1 MRAIPRMFRLVA
13 AMAVAVLLF
22 GCVAEEGGASG
33 SGGGGQQPAPRQQAE
48 GPRTAKLDASQA
60 ERLKRV
66 MTPLIQ
72 KMDNPIRQVRITLW
86 DDPHINAANGGG
98 GDFYVTTGLL
108 KRANDDQL
116 RAILAHEIA
125 HADMGHVAEA
135 TNLAAGLGIASI
147 LLDQIVPG
155 SGNITPIAGQ
165 LVTSAY
171 GRKDEHEADTHGVT
185 LMRRAGYD
193 GKTLMANTLEWLTK
207 TEGDTGGGFFATHP
221 ATGDRIRAI
230 REMP

>member
-1 MRAIPRMFRLVA
+1 MRPVIRTFRVSVA
-13 AMAVAVLLF
+13 FAMAAVLL
-22 GCVAEEGGASG
+22 GCVMEQGGA
-33 SGGGGQQPAPRQQAE
+33 GGQQQPAPQQQAGE
-48 GPRTAKLDASQA
+48 PRAAKLDPSQA

-72 KMDNPIRQVRITLW
+72 KMDNPIRRVKITLW

-135 TNLAAGLGIASI
+135 TNLAAGVSI
-147 LLDQIVPG
+147 SSVLLDQIVPG
-155 SGNITPIAGQ
+155 SGNLTPIAGQ

-171 GRKDEHEADTHGVT
+171 GRRDEMEADSHGVT
-185 LMRRAGYD
+185 ILRRAGYD
-193 GKTLMANTLEWLTK
+193 GKTLMANTLQWLIS
-207 TEGDTGGGFFATHP
+207 TEGDSGGGFFATHP
-221 ATGDRIRAI
+221 ATGDRIQAI
-230 REMP
+230 RAMP